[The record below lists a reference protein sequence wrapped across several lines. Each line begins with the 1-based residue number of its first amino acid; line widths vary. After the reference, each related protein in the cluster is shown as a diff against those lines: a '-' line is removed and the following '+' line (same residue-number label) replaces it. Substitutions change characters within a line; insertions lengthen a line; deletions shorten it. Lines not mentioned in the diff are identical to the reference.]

1 MREGTREKSEGTRGK
16 EQEDKALFFKRC
28 LLVPCALYL
37 VPYILTFVFLKTLF
51 MSISQSELIW
61 ALVIAV
67 LLAGS
72 LAYLFWK
79 QRKEVKKGAKPSD
92 EKAGAGSVN
101 IKQLQLQAYERLI
114 LLTDRI
120 ALPNLINRVNQ
131 GGLSAKEMQL
141 LLTQSIK
148 QEFEHNTTQQIYVSP
163 EAWDAVRNFKE
174 QNLLVINQVSSF
186 LPEQATGLDLNKSLL
201 ELIMQNPK
209 ASLQN
214 VVAEAL
220 SYEAKKIM
228 K

>member
-1 MREGTREKSEGTRGK
+1 
-16 EQEDKALFFKRC
+16 
-28 LLVPCALYL
+28 
-37 VPYILTFVFLKTLF
+37 
-51 MSISQSELIW
+51 MSISTDELIW
-61 ALVIAV
+61 AVVIAV
-67 LLAGS
+67 LLAGT
-72 LAYLFWK
+72 LAFLFWK
-79 QRKEVKKGAKPSD
+79 QRKEAKRD
-92 EKAGAGSVN
+92 EKNEDEKPRAVN

-131 GGLSAKEMQL
+131 PGLSAKEMQM

-148 QEFEHNTTQQIYVSP
+148 QEFEHNITQQIYVSP

-174 QNLLVINQVSSF
+174 QNLLVINQVASI
-186 LPEQATGLDLNKSLL
+186 LPEQSTGLDLNKSLL

-209 ASLQN
+209 ASLHQ
-214 VVAEAL
+214 VVADAL